1 APPNYLHRRPR
12 SSLARKPR
20 WPAAPSG
27 GQQAALLQLASRSS
41 KLLQLLFISRFLSLR
56 WLLPPPVHRTAPTHA
71 ARAPVQAQAGAAAGA
86 SRLVLRQRRRAAT
99 ARPRAGKATD
109 GVAVSA
115 RHGRYGSELD
125 LFFVFDSTP
134 AAAHLLGCRRSS
146 LKRRKRIW
154 EGILARTEQSFPRAQ
169 GIPVAAVSPQLLV
182 QRASSRRWV
191 LGARAE
197 AVDERG
203 DGAG

>member
-1 APPNYLHRRPR
+1 SSTNYLHRRPR

-41 KLLQLLFISRFLSLR
+41 KLLRLLFLSPFLSLR
-56 WLLPPPVHRTAPTHA
+56 WLLPPLHRPH
-71 ARAPVQAQAGAAAGA
+71 PYCSSSGAGATADA
-86 SRLVLRQRRRAAT
+86 SRLVLRQRRRTAT

-125 LFFVFDSTP
+125 LFFVFDLAP

-169 GIPVAAVSPQLLV
+169 GIPSLPSP
-182 QRASSRRWV
+182 RNSWYSPRRV
-191 LGARAE
+191 
-197 AVDERG
+197 VDGFWEHAPRP
-203 DGAG
+203 